1 MIGGISMNG
10 ANAYGYYPQYF
21 YPNISPS
28 VPSGYQIQGT
38 PSIPSYSMNMTPT
51 PTTPPVSQSNAS
63 NIQWVQG
70 ESGAL
75 AFPVGPG
82 QTVILLDSDDP
93 VAYKK
98 SADETG
104 KPLHMEIYDLVKR
117 VTTPTVPTFNS
128 DEYVKKNDIK
138 SMITE
143 LIEQEVEKR
152 VSQMS
157 FKPSSP
163 RRKRLE
169 EDEED

>member
-1 MIGGISMNG
+1 MNG
-10 ANAYGYYPQYF
+10 ANAYTYYPQYF
-21 YPNISPS
+21 YPGISPN
-28 VPSGYQIQGT
+28 VPSGYQMQANPT
-38 PSIPSYSMNMTPT
+38 IPNYSMNITPA
-51 PTTPPVSQSNAS
+51 PTTPPVNQTSAS

-70 ESGAL
+70 ESGAM

-117 VTTPTVPTFNS
+117 AEPSAPATINT
-128 DEYVKKNDIK
+128 DEFVKKNDIRD
-138 SMITE
+138 MIME
-143 LIEQEVEKR
+143 IIEQEVEKK

-157 FKPSSP
+157 FKPSP
-163 RRKRLE
+163 KRKRLE